1 MIELLRFL
9 VRTLENHS
17 FEEAVKGLK
26 IQVFISRNKQFVL

>member
-17 FEEAVKGLK
+17 IEEAVKGLR
-26 IQVFISRNKQFVL
+26 IQEFITRNKQFVL